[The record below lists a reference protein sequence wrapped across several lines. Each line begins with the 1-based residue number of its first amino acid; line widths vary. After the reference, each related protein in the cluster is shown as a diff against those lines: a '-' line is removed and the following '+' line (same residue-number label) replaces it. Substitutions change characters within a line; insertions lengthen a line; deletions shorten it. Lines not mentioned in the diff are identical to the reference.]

1 LHDAAFVAT
10 QDQARGDLGK
20 LFCKLLA
27 DPMPAS
33 VKPYITTPE

>member
-1 LHDAAFVAT
+1 MAP
-10 QDQARGDLGK
+10 QDLALADLGK

-27 DPMPAS
+27 DPIPAS